1 MPVSHPWLLLGLA
14 IAAEVL
20 GTSFLKLSAG
30 MTRPGPTL
38 LVLAAYAVAMLLM
51 ARVVLVLPLGLTYA
65 IWSGLGI
72 MATVVVGV
80 LAYRQIPTPGQLVGL
95 ALIVAGVVIVNL
107 NGRV

>member
-1 MPVSHPWLLLGLA
+1 MTPSHPWLLLGLA

-20 GTSFLKLSAG
+20 GTSCLRLSAG

-38 LVLAAYAVAMLLM
+38 L
-51 ARVVLVLPLGLTYA
+51 VLVLPLGLTYA

-72 MATVVVGV
+72 VATVTGGGW
-80 LAYRQIPTPGQLVGL
+80 PTARSPPQLMGM

-107 NGRV
+107 NGPA

>member
-1 MPVSHPWLLLGLA
+1 MTPSHPWLLLGLA

-20 GTSFLKLSAG
+20 GTSCLRLSAG

-38 LVLAAYAVAMLLM
+38 LVLASYAVAMVLM

-72 MATVVVGV
+72 VATVKVGV
-80 LAYRQIPTPGQLVGL
+80 LAYGQIPTTGQLMGM

-107 NGRV
+107 KGPA